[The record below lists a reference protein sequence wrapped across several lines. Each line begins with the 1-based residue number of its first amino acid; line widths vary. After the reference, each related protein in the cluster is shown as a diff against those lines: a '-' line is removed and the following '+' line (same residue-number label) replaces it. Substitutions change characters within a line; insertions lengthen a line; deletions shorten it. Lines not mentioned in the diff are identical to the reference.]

1 MLINYVFSDWLAD
14 MGNFWEFSL
23 SVLPWRLLTFAVVFL
38 ALSVIASLFLCI
50 WRSLFFDIAT
60 KDDIIQDRR
69 QCPNSWFFGA
79 EYEKVKLPKGN
90 AIKYMLYANISYHT
104 FWNVA
109 VMGRWRL
116 CGPPLNRMYFHVNDF
131 SNNFLNPFNFLIIL
145 FMLYS
150 LAFIWGYPIF
160 LVITLLRMAI
170 CKKPLY

>member
-14 MGNFWEFSL
+14 MGDFWEFSL

-38 ALSVIASLFLCI
+38 ALSVVVSLFLCI

-69 QCPNSWFFGA
+69 QCPNSWFFG
-79 EYEKVKLPKGN
+79 EDYEKVKLPKGN

-104 FWNVA
+104 FWNVV

-116 CGPPLNRMYFHVNDF
+116 CGVGNKIYFKVNRFNDNLWDLFF
-131 SNNFLNPFNFLIIL
+131 SLKRL
-145 FMLYS
+145 F
-150 LAFIWGYPIF
+150 
-160 LVITLLRMAI
+160 T
-170 CKKPLY
+170 